1 MRRFRLSNSLR
12 PVNEIARSG
21 AANHPD
27 ISVLSRVRGSGY
39 KGGAT
44 APLPPSFERMAKPL
58 FVLNG
63 PNLNL
68 LGSREPEIYGHTTL
82 ADIEAET
89 RARAGQVGLG
99 VEFRQSN
106 HEGVLVDWIQEART
120 AAAGLILNAG
130 AYTHTSVA
138 LHDALKAVDVPVI
151 EVHISNPHR
160 REPFRHTSY
169 VSSVATGVICGVG
182 AQGYALAVEALAKL
196 ISAKTKAPASTKGQ

>member
-1 MRRFRLSNSLR
+1 
-12 PVNEIARSG
+12 
-21 AANHPD
+21 
-27 ISVLSRVRGSGY
+27 
-39 KGGAT
+39 
-44 APLPPSFERMAKPL
+44 MAKPV

-89 RARAGQVGLG
+89 RKRASALGLG

-106 HEGVLVDWIQEART
+106 HEGELVGWLQEARHG
-120 AAAGLILNAG
+120 ASGIVLNAG

-138 LHDALKAVDVPVI
+138 IHDALKAVDVPVI
-151 EVHISNPHR
+151 EVHISNPYK

-169 VSSVATGVICGVG
+169 VSPVATGVICGLG
-182 AQGYALAVEALAKL
+182 AQGYSLALEALAVL
-196 ISAKTKAPASTKGQ
+196 IGSKKG